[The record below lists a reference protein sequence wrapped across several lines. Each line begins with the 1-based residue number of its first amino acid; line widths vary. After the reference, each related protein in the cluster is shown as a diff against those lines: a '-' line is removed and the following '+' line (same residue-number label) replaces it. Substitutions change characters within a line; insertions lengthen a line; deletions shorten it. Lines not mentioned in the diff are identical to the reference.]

1 MRIETGEYF
10 QHDRRS
16 GVGQVV
22 EDYPAFPEHRPVLL
36 LTGGGI
42 FSGTLPTPAA
52 KRTAEDEDLPLVID
66 SMVSNLTNYTEL
78 QLRQLKLLQKL
89 IDQNKKERDPLQNR

>member
-1 MRIETGEYF
+1 MRILLCGLPF
-10 QHDRRS
+10 SPSHFRS
-16 GVGQVV
+16 FH
-22 EDYPAFPEHRPVLL
+22 A
-36 LTGGGI
+36 GGK
-42 FSGTLPTPAA
+42 TNC
-52 KRTAEDEDLPLVID
+52 EDEDLPLVID

>member
-1 MRIETGEYF
+1 MNIFR
-10 QHDRRS
+10 DAS
-16 GVGQVV
+16 
-22 EDYPAFPEHRPVLL
+22 DA
-36 LTGGGI
+36 GGK
-42 FSGTLPTPAA
+42 TNC
-52 KRTAEDEDLPLVID
+52 EDEDLPLVID